1 MPARRCPLP
10 RPHPRPARPLRPR
23 PPRPRPPGPVRSGP
37 VRSGPA
43 RSGPVRSGPVRS
55 VSARSVSARPGSG
68 RSGPVRSGPVRSG
81 PVRSVSARS
90 VSARPGSGRSGPA
103 RTVCAAGRL
112 GDPRSGR
119 DGIPVSATLAANE
132 AMAARR
138 RRGLP
143 VLPLAF
149 GEAGLPAAA
158 SLRAALA
165 GATARNGYGQVAG
178 LPALRRAAA
187 GYWQRRGLPTNP
199 DAVICGPGSK
209 PLIYALLLAIGADVA
224 VPSPSWVSYAAHA
237 ELIGARCHF
246 VPAPPGEG
254 GICDPAR
261 LAAAIGAARAAGR
274 TIGAVIVTLPDN
286 PTGRL
291 ARPDTVRALCRV
303 ADEHGLVIISDEIY
317 RDLIHDPA
325 AAVLSPAAIA
335 PHRTV
340 VTTALSKNLA
350 LGGWRIGVARMAD
363 GPLGR
368 SLREAVLGVGSEIWS
383 SPAAP
388 IQHAAAVAFGE
399 PPDISERVTRSRSLH
414 ASVVRAV
421 ADQCAAAGLLVPPPQ
436 AAFYLYPDFEPWRE
450 HLGDTRGVTTGRPG
464 PAPAGALR
472 RRGPAASAFG
482 ESARALRVRIATG
495 LLYGENDEQREAALQ
510 AAEPLTLP
518 WIAAALDRFGKILA
532 DLAP

>member
-1 MPARRCPLP
+1 MPYAGPALP
-10 RPHPRPARPLRPR
+10 AALPASPARPPAPVPAAPF
-23 PPRPRPPGPVRSGP
+23 PPAPLPPALFSL
-37 VRSGPA
+37 PA
-43 RSGPVRSGPVRS
+43 Q
-55 VSARSVSARPGSG
+55 
-68 RSGPVRSGPVRSG
+68 
-81 PVRSVSARS
+81 
-90 VSARPGSGRSGPA
+90 
-103 RTVCAAGRL
+103 L

-119 DGIPVSATLAANE
+119 GGIPVSATLAANE
-132 AMAARR
+132 AMTARR
-138 RRGLP
+138 RRGQP

-149 GEAGLPAAA
+149 GEAGLPVAA
-158 SLRAALA
+158 SLRTALA
-165 GATARNGYGQVAG
+165 EAAGHNGYGPVAG
-178 LPALRRAAA
+178 LAALRSAAA
-187 GYWQRRGLPTNP
+187 GYWQRRGLPTEP

-237 ELIGARCHF
+237 DLIGARCHF

-254 GICDPAR
+254 GICDPDR
-261 LAAAIGAARAAGR
+261 LAAAVGAARAAGR
-274 TIGAVIVTLPDN
+274 RIGSVIVTLPDN

-399 PPDISERVTRSRSLH
+399 PPDISERIFRSRSLH
-414 ASVVRAV
+414 ASVVRSV
-421 ADQCAAAGLLVPPPQ
+421 ADRCAAAGLLVPPPQ
-436 AAFYLYPDFEPWRE
+436 AAFYLYPDFEPWRG
-450 HLGDTRGVTTGRPG
+450 HLRGARGVTTG
-464 PAPAGALR
+464 AGLARHLLDR
-472 RRGPAASAFG
+472 YGAGVLPASAFG
-482 ESARALRVRIATG
+482 ESARALRIRIATG
-495 LLYGENDEQREAALQ
+495 LLYGADDEQREAALQ
-510 AAEPLTLP
+510 AAEPVTLP
-518 WIAAALDRFGKILA
+518 WIAAALDRFSEILT

>member
-1 MPARRCPLP
+1 MPYAGPAVPAALP
-10 RPHPRPARPLRPR
+10 ASPARPSA
-23 PPRPRPPGPVRSGP
+23 PVT
-37 VRSGPA
+37 PA
-43 RSGPVRSGPVRS
+43 PFPL
-55 VSARSVSARPGSG
+55 
-68 RSGPVRSGPVRSG
+68 
-81 PVRSVSARS
+81 
-90 VSARPGSGRSGPA
+90 PA
-103 RTVCAAGRL
+103 PFSLPAPFLLPAQL
-112 GDPRSGR
+112 GDPRAGR
-119 DGIPVSATLAANE
+119 GGIPVSATLAANE
-132 AMAARR
+132 AMTARR

-149 GEAGLPAAA
+149 GEAGLPVAA
-158 SLRAALA
+158 SLRTALA
-165 GATARNGYGQVAG
+165 EAAGHNGYGPVAG
-178 LPALRRAAA
+178 LPALRSAAA
-187 GYWQRRGLPTNP
+187 GYWQRRGLPTEP

-224 VPSPSWVSYAAHA
+224 VPSPSWVSYAAHTG
-237 ELIGARCHF
+237 LIGARCHF

-254 GICDPAR
+254 GICDPGR
-261 LAAAIGAARAAGR
+261 LAAAAGAARAAGR
-274 TIGAVIVTLPDN
+274 RIGSVIVTLPDN

-368 SLREAVLGVGSEIWS
+368 SLRDAVLGVGSEIWS
-383 SPAAP
+383 SPTAP

-399 PPDISERVTRSRSLH
+399 PPDISERITRSRSLH

-421 ADQCAAAGLLVPPPQ
+421 ADRCAAAGLLVPPPE
-436 AAFYLYPDFEPWRE
+436 AAFYLYPDFEPWRQ
-450 HLGDTRGVTTGRPG
+450 HLRGARGVTTG
-464 PAPAGALR
+464 AGLARHLLDR
-472 RRGPAASAFG
+472 YGAGVLPASAFG
-482 ESARALRVRIATG
+482 ESARALRIRIATG
-495 LLYGENDEQREAALQ
+495 LLYGEDDEQREAALQ
-510 AAEPLTLP
+510 AAEPVTLP
-518 WIAAALDRFGKILA
+518 WIAAALDRFGEILT